1 MGSYIVEALICTCS
15 WNWPINEMCCRFGP
29 PRPRNMA
36 LSLTW
41 PFRNRFIWTEMLFR
55 RNCQDAFACR
65 CLLNVLALNA
75 APAFASSR
83 RSAGLFL
90 GCKEQVRTH
99 KMLLFRSANPQY
111 QSFIQIPQFFA
122 RKFSLSQSDFSIKLW
137 QSTSYRQGRCLGTI
151 YEAFIS
157 SYLNKSPKIDLLFN
171 ILPPCLSFLSS
182 FQWQPSLRIW
192 SILPPLLFLPCVYTR
207 QYPAGI
213 NLEVKVCFE
222 N

>member
-15 WNWPINEMCCRFGP
+15 WNRPINEMCCRFGP

-36 LSLTW
+36 LSLRW
-41 PFRNRFIWTEMLFR
+41 PFRNRFIWTETLLW

-65 CLLNVLALNA
+65 CLLTVLALNA
-75 APAFASSR
+75 ARTFASCR
-83 RSAGLFL
+83 RSAGLFPWMQRA
-90 GCKEQVRTH
+90 GADIQN
-99 KMLLFRSANPQY
+99 A
-111 QSFIQIPQFFA
+111 SFQISKPTIPKFYSNTTVLS

-137 QSTSYRQGRCLGTI
+137 QSTTYRQGRCLGTI

-157 SYLNKSPKIDLLFN
+157 SYLNKSPSIDLLFN
-171 ILPPCLSFLSS
+171 ILLPCLSFLSS
-182 FQWQPSLRIW
+182 FQWQPSPRIW
-192 SILPPLLFLPCVYTR
+192 SILPPLLFLPCVYTK

-213 NLEVKVCFE
+213 NLEGKVCFE